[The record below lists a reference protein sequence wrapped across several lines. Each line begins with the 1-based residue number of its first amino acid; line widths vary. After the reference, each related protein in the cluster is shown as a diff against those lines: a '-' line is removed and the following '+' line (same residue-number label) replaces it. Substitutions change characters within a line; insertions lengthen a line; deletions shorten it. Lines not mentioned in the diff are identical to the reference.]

1 MIRSTAWSSSSQ
13 AQIRGSCFTKLIL
26 LAACDDY
33 GPPTLFPPQLRR
45 RQQSAGA
52 CNLIWTVNGGA
63 ALISHRMVPLSV
75 LDLASITEGGDA
87 ALTNTVFGRIVL
99 GLA

>member
-33 GPPTLFPPQLRR
+33 GHLRCFLHSYADGSSPPGPVISSGRLTVAQRSYRTGWFPYPY
-45 RQQSAGA
+45 S
-52 CNLIWTVNGGA
+52 
-63 ALISHRMVPLSV
+63 ISHR
-75 LDLASITEGGDA
+75 
-87 ALTNTVFGRIVL
+87 
-99 GLA
+99 